1 MKKQFSLKPD
11 KEFITL
17 SQLLKMEAF
26 VQSGGEVR
34 FFLGEN
40 PVYLNGEIEVRRG
53 KKLYVGDVIN
63 IQDVEIEI
71 VGA

>member
-1 MKKQFSLKPD
+1 MKKQFKIRAN

-17 SQLLKMEAF
+17 SQLLKMESF

-34 FFLGEN
+34 LFLEEN
-40 PVYLNGEIEVRRG
+40 PVLVNGEVEIRRG
-53 KKLYVGDVIN
+53 KKLYPKDIVTIDTI
-63 IQDVEIEI
+63 EIEI